1 MTAERRCSPWRGRK
15 PYNGVSAV
23 LRGVRGVRDGQT
35 VEVVLGDGRTV
46 VGRAEWLDDGVIR
59 VRLPDD
65 AR

>member
-1 MTAERRCSPWRGRK
+1 MTHNARIGPWRGRK
-15 PYNGVSAV
+15 PVGGLSAV
-23 LRGVRGVRDGQT
+23 LRGVQRVRDGQT
-35 VEVVLGDGRTV
+35 VEVVLADGRIV